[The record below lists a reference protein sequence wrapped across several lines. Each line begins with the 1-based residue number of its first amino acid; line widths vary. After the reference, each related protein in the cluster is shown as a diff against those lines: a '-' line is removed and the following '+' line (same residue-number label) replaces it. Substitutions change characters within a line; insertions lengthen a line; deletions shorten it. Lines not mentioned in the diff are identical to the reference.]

1 MQSYENSHL
10 LFPSP
15 QLSLWTFMIPSSS
28 KCALL
33 GNGLAMKHKL
43 REFLVTVSV
52 RPLNSNSVN

>member
-1 MQSYENSHL
+1 MRIHTYSFL
-10 LFPSP
+10 VPS
-15 QLSLWTFMIPSSS
+15 SAFGHFMILSSS

-33 GNGLAMKHKL
+33 GDGLAMKHKL